1 MMDCKDFTGNDTT
14 RRGLLLRLWSLGL
27 LGTGAGAV
35 PRLALAHG
43 AKAGDIAIA
52 HPYAPPTP
60 PGATTGAV
68 YFRGLRNR
76 GSAPDR
82 LIAAETP
89 VADRVELHEMWLDGS
104 VMRMRAQP
112 AIELP
117 AGAELAARHG
127 QRWHLMLQGLKAPLK
142 LGDRFPLRLQFERG
156 GRVEV
161 TVWVQAPRGAAADA
175 ADEGEHQ
182 H

>member
-1 MMDCKDFTGNDTT
+1 VATPCPAPRPL
-14 RRGLLLRLWSLGL
+14 RRRPVLGFFGLAGLGL
-27 LGTGAGAV
+27 LTAGVGALPGPAQ
-35 PRLALAHG
+35 AHG
-43 AKAGDIAIA
+43 AKAGDIAVD

-76 GSAPDR
+76 GGAPDR

-89 VADRVELHEMWLDGS
+89 AAERVELHEMWLEGD
-104 VMRMRAQP
+104 VMRMRARP

-117 AGAELAARHG
+117 AGAEVPARHG
-127 QRWHLMLQGLKAPLK
+127 QRWHLMLLGLKAPLK
-142 LGDRFPLRLQFERG
+142 QGDRVPLRLQFERG

-161 TVWVQAPRGAAADA
+161 TVWVQAPRGSEAAEK
-175 ADEGEHQ
+175 DEHR

>member
-1 MMDCKDFTGNDTT
+1 MATANTP
-14 RRGLLLRLWSLGL
+14 RRLVASFGLCGLGL
-27 LGTGAGAV
+27 L
-35 PRLALAHG
+35 PQLAQAHG
-43 AKAGDIAIA
+43 AKAGDIAVN

-76 GSAPDR
+76 GGAPDR

-89 VADRVELHEMWLDGS
+89 AAERVELHEMWLEGD

-117 AGAELAARHG
+117 AGAEVPARHG
-127 QRWHLMLQGLKAPLK
+127 QRWHLMLLGLKAPLK

-161 TVWVQAPRGAAADA
+161 TVWVQTPRGSEAAEK
-175 ADEGEHQ
+175 DEHR

>member
-1 MMDCKDFTGNDTT
+1 MATANT
-14 RRGLLLRLWSLGL
+14 RRRLVALFGLCGLCGLGL
-27 LGTGAGAV
+27 L
-35 PRLALAHG
+35 PQLAQAHG
-43 AKAGDIAIA
+43 AKAGDIAVD

-76 GSAPDR
+76 GGAPDR

-89 VADRVELHEMWLDGS
+89 AAERVELHEMWLEGD

-117 AGAELAARHG
+117 AGAEVPARHG

-142 LGDRFPLRLQFERG
+142 QGDRFPLRLQFERG

-161 TVWVQAPRGAAADA
+161 TVWVQTPRGSEAAEK
-175 ADEGEHQ
+175 DEHR